1 MAGKKRKTSKVGVK
15 SMFINLNSVIEQVG
29 KDKGIPK
36 DTLVE
41 TIESAMLSAARKKY
55 GLTAELEA
63 HYNEELGEVELFQF
77 KTISEFIEDP
87 DVQISLAEAQKL
99 DPDATLGDSLGEK
112 IDSNQFGRI
121 AAQIAK
127 QVIIQKVRDAER
139 DIVYNEYKDKVGE
152 LVTGIVRQN
161 EKGNIIIDLGRT
173 EAIMPLKEQ
182 VQSENYK
189 SNDRITAYLLEIR
202 REARGPQIVLSRK
215 HPGLIR
221 AFFYME
227 VPEISEGIVEI
238 KAAAREPGLRAKVA
252 VYSSDSDVDPVGA
265 CVGMKGSRVQSV
277 VQELKGEKIDIVNYD
292 QDPARFVC
300 NAISPAEV
308 SKVIIHEKDHSMEI
322 VVPDDQLSLAIGKK
336 GQNVRLA
343 AQLTGWNIDI
353 FSESKIEE
361 VQKTAKKALVDEL
374 GVEDSLSSILYS
386 HAYRSSR
393 VIAST
398 PVEEF
403 IALPGFP
410 EELLKTIHEKAVA
423 LMERGPQPRKEEVL
437 IEASKE
443 ILSEAPNESSNE
455 ASNETPVEASTEAP
469 NESSKETSA
478 Q

>member
-1 MAGKKRKTSKVGVK
+1 MAAKKRKTSKEGVK

-36 DTLVE
+36 ETLVE

-77 KTISEFIEDP
+77 KTVSEFIEDP
-87 DVQISLAEAQKL
+87 DAQISLQEASKL
-99 DPDATLGDSLGEK
+99 DPEASLGDSLGEK
-112 IDSNQFGRI
+112 LDSNQFGRI
-121 AAQIAK
+121 AAQTAK

-139 DIVYNEYKDKVGE
+139 DIVYQEYKDKVGE
-152 LVTGIVRQN
+152 LVTGIVRRN
-161 EKGNIIIDLGRT
+161 EKGNFIVDLGRT
-173 EAIMPLKEQ
+173 EAILPIKEQ

-189 SNDRITAYLLEIR
+189 INDRITAYLLDLK
-202 REARGPQIVLSRK
+202 RETRGPQILLSRK
-215 HPGLIR
+215 HPGLIK
-221 AFFYME
+221 ALFYME

-238 KAAAREPGLRAKVA
+238 KAAAREPGARAKVA

-300 NAISPAEV
+300 NAIAPAEV
-308 SKVIIHEKDHSMEI
+308 SKVIIHDKDHSMEI
-322 VVPDDQLSLAIGKK
+322 IVPDDQLSLAIGKK

-353 FSESKIEE
+353 FSETKLEE
-361 VQKTAKKALVDEL
+361 VQKTAKKALVDAL
-374 GVEDSLSSILYS
+374 GIEESMASVLYS
-386 HAYRSSR
+386 HAYRSYR
-393 VIAST
+393 EIAET

-403 IALPGFP
+403 MALPGFS
-410 EELLKTIHEKAVA
+410 EELLRSIHERAQGVVA
-423 LMERGPQPRKEEVL
+423 GRIPATPPPAPPAAEEEVPTQ
-437 IEASKE
+437 ED
-443 ILSEAPNESSNE
+443 
-455 ASNETPVEASTEAP
+455 
-469 NESSKETSA
+469 SA
-478 Q
+478 DSLKL